1 MSNERIAK
9 ALDGQSTKTHEE
21 WAEAYAKLTEQT
33 LAALEEIKK
42 LKQEQAMREDM
53 HVFLRGM
60 GFETR

>member
-21 WAEAYAKLTEQT
+21 WAEAFAKQSEQL
-33 LAALEEIKK
+33 LAAIDELKK
-42 LKQEQAMREDM
+42 LKSEQAMREDM

>member
-21 WAEAYAKLTEQT
+21 WAEAYAKLTDQM
-33 LAALEEIKK
+33 LAALEELKH
-42 LKQEQAMREDM
+42 LRKQEKREDM